1 MRVAGFTFI
10 RNAIKFD
17 YPIEEAIRSIL
28 PVCEKVVVAVG
39 ESEDA
44 TLELIQRIDSER
56 IVILKTRWDESL
68 KDGGRVLASETD
80 KAFQAIG
87 PGFDWAFYIQGDEVF
102 HENGLDSLFTTMQK
116 WQHDKSV
123 EGLLFDWR
131 HFYGSYDFIG
141 DSRRWYRRE
150 VRVVRPSA
158 AICSWKDAQ
167 GFRKT
172 TGEKLRVKPVP
183 DAWIH
188 HYGWVKPPATQQLK
202 ALTFN
207 RLWHD
212 EAWMRANIP
221 PVSEF
226 DYAKI
231 ESLERF
237 TGSHPAVMQKRI
249 AAMNWQFS
257 FDPTIKNW
265 TAKERLSRLLERT
278 TGWRPGEYKNYRLI

>member
-1 MRVAGFTFI
+1 MRIAGFTFI

-17 YPIEEAIRSIL
+17 YPIEEAVRSIL
-28 PVCEKVVVAVG
+28 PICEKVVVAVG

-44 TLELIQRIDSER
+44 TLELIQSIDPQR

-68 KDGGRVLASETD
+68 REGGRVLAAETD

-102 HENGLDSLFTTMQK
+102 HENGIDSLFTTMQHF
-116 WQHDKSV
+116 QHDESV
-123 EGLLFDWR
+123 EGLLFNYR

-150 VRVVRPSA
+150 VRVVRPSS
-158 AICSWKDAQ
+158 AIKSWQDAQ
-167 GFRKT
+167 GFRKK
-172 TGEKLRVKPVP
+172 TGEKLRVRLVP
-183 DAWIH
+183 DAFIH
-188 HYGWVKPPATQQLK
+188 HYGWVKPPEKQHLK

-207 RLWHD
+207 RLWHND
-212 EAWMRANIP
+212 AWIRAN
-221 PVSEF
+221 VGEF
-226 DYAKI
+226 DYSKI
-231 ESLERF
+231 DSLERF

-265 TAKERLSRLLERT
+265 SAKERLSRWLERT
-278 TGWRPGEYKNYRLI
+278 TGWRPGEYKNYRLIV